1 MRVLVTGSNGF
12 IGKNLV
18 CHLKERKNVEIIEF
32 NKEDKFEKLK
42 EELHNVDF
50 IFHLAGV
57 NRPKEISEFYDG
69 NTLFTEEL
77 ITEIE
82 KQKLDIPILITSSI
96 QAELDNDYGKS
107 KKQAE
112 QLLLEYGKRHNIYI
126 YRLHNV
132 FGKWCKPNY
141 NSVIATFCYNI
152 SHNLDITIN
161 DEEKVLSL
169 VYIDDVI
176 YEFLNVLC
184 GNIPSCKKDGICYI
198 SPVYEKNLG
207 YIAKLIKSFKES
219 MESIWVPETG
229 DEFIKKLFSTYLS
242 YVELDD
248 MVFTPKMNI
257 DERGSFTELIRTK
270 KDGQVSVSVSKK
282 GVIRG
287 NHYHH
292 TKMEKF
298 IVVRGK
304 AKITFQHVITG
315 EKKEYL
321 VDDSEFKIVNIPVGY
336 SHKIENIGED
346 GMILLIWC
354 NELFDKDKPDTY
366 YKEVQNVN
374 KKRLFKC

>member
-1 MRVLVTGSNGF
+1 MKVLVTGSKGF
-12 IGKNLV
+12 IGKNLL
-18 CHLKERKNVEIIEF
+18 CHLSEKNNIDVIEF
-32 NKEDKFEKLK
+32 NKEDSFDKVKKELK
-42 EELHNVDF
+42 SIDF

-57 NRPKEISEFYDG
+57 NRPKDISEFYEG
-69 NTLFTEEL
+69 NTDLTSKL
-77 ITEIE
+77 IKEIE

-107 KKQAE
+107 KKKAE
-112 QLLLEYGKRHNIYI
+112 DIVESYGKKHDVYI

-152 SHNLDITIN
+152 SHNLDITVN
-161 DEEKVLSL
+161 DEDKILNL

-176 YEFLNVLC
+176 YEFLNVLE
-184 GNIPSCKKDGICYI
+184 NRKPSCKKDGICYI

-207 YIAKLIKSFKES
+207 YIAELIKGFKES

-242 YVELDD
+242 YVKLED

-257 DERGSFTELIRTK
+257 DDRGSFTELIRTK

-282 GVIRG
+282 GIIRG

-304 AKITFQHVITG
+304 AKITFCHVITG
-315 EKKEYL
+315 EEKEYI
-321 VDDSEFKIVNIPVGY
+321 VDDSEFKVVNIPVGY

-354 NELFDKDKPDTY
+354 NELFDKEKPDTY
-366 YKEVQNVN
+366 YMEVKDVN
-374 KKRLFKC
+374 KKRLFKH